1 MTPARAWRRP
11 AGAATACALLT
22 LALAGCYTPDGARLS
37 AQAAQRA
44 PAGAPV
50 AAAVE
55 QLTGDGFRCDAQSR
69 APDIDCSR
77 SRQGAL
83 LYACIERVILQPDA
97 TGRTVASL
105 EIPPIAC
112 AGL

>member
-11 AGAATACALLT
+11 AVAAAACGLLT

-37 AQAAQRA
+37 AQVAQSA

-55 QLTGDGFRCDAQSR
+55 RLTSDGFRCDTQGL
-69 APDIDCSR
+69 APEIDCSR

-97 TGRTVASL
+97 AGRTVASL